1 MSIGKV
7 YLIGA
12 GCGEADMITLRG
24 AHLLQSC
31 DVVVYDDLIADEL
44 LNLAKNEAEII
55 YMGKRSGAHSAVQ
68 SEINELLIEKAKE
81 GKSVARLKGGDPF
94 VFGRGGEEMQALID
108 AEIPCE
114 VVSGV
119 TSAIAIAAEAGIP
132 VTHRH
137 LSRSLHIITAH
148 TADSPDGLPNG
159 LQKTAALE
167 GTLVFLMGLRQLP
180 KLAQKLIEYGKAP
193 DTPAAVISGGN
204 SPNPMT
210 IRAPLCEI
218 AEKAKNVA
226 PPAVIVVGEVAK
238 MRLLDAKKPLF
249 GTKIALIGTD
259 LMTKKLGQLLRE
271 QGAKSFIAQR
281 SIVKKLPFDVESV
294 IEKGGWLVFTSANG
308 VRAFFDSI
316 KEQKIDLRKLAYCK
330 FAVIGAKTG
339 EKLAEHG
346 ILADIC
352 PEIRT
357 SEGLAAAISQA
368 VAKGERICVLR
379 SAKGSET
386 LRERLAADYR
396 FEEVLVYDILSDE
409 RVIESAKK
417 RLETAD
423 YLFFCSAGGVESYF
437 AAHGA
442 IPEKATAVCI
452 GPVAAKALK
461 KQGVERFL
469 LAESISA
476 EGMVEAVIKDMDN
489 KKTPKMS

>member
-31 DVVVYDDLIADEL
+31 DVVIYDDLIADEL

-55 YMGKRSGAHSAVQ
+55 YMGKRSGAHSAPQ
-68 SEINELLIEKAKE
+68 SEINELLIEKARE

-94 VFGRGGEEMQALID
+94 VFGRGGEEMKALID
-108 AEIPCE
+108 AGIDCE

-119 TSAIAIAAEAGIP
+119 SSAIAIPAEAGIP
-132 VTHRH
+132 VTHRGM
-137 LSRSLHIITAH
+137 SRSLHIITAH
-148 TADSPDGLPNG
+148 TADSPDGLPENMEK
-159 LQKTAALE
+159 LAALE
-167 GTLVFLMGLRQLP
+167 GTLVFLMGLKQLP
-180 KLAQKLIEYGKAP
+180 KLAEKLIEYGKAP

-204 SPNPMT
+204 SPNPIA

-238 MRLLDAKKPLF
+238 MRLLGAKKPLF

-259 LMTKKLGQLLRE
+259 LMTEKLAWLLRE
-271 QGAKSFIAQR
+271 QGAKSFIAHR
-281 SIVKKLPFDVESV
+281 SIVKPLPFDADSV
-294 IEKGGWLVFTSANG
+294 IEKGGWLLFTSSNG

-316 KEQKIDLRKLAYCK
+316 KEQKIDLRRLADCK

-339 EKLAEHG
+339 EKLSEYG
-346 ILADIC
+346 FFADIC
-352 PEIRT
+352 PENRT
-357 SEGLAAAISQA
+357 SEGLAAEISHA
-368 VAKGERICVLR
+368 AAKGERICVLR
-379 SAKGSET
+379 SAKGNDT
-386 LRERLAADYR
+386 LRERLSAKYD
-396 FEEVLVYDILSDE
+396 FDEVLVYDILSDE

-417 RLETAD
+417 QLETAD
-423 YLFFCSAGGVESYF
+423 YLFFCSAGGVENYF

-469 LAESISA
+469 MAEDISA
-476 EGMVEAVIKDMDN
+476 EGMVEAVLKDRIE
-489 KKTPKMS
+489 